1 MLCIIRPKLVRSTPS
16 HQQHPDY
23 TLQQSFKETAIMLA
37 SQSSYDSSH
46 DIRIHRFNDALD
58 KFLELIDERATNKNF
73 QTALPHLDANLLDSA
88 RKQFV
93 FHLKD
98 AIKVSCEYCKGDCT
112 Y

>member
-1 MLCIIRPKLVRSTPS
+1 MRSTPS
-16 HQQHPDY
+16 QQQQNYH
-23 TLQQSFKETAIMLA
+23 TLQHISNLSIMLA
-37 SQSSYDSSH
+37 SKSSYDSTH

-98 AIKVSCEYCKGDCT
+98 AIKVSLRQ
-112 Y
+112 